1 MEIKPRNPPELSR
14 STPESGRLLKK
25 RVLLSRRARVGRQ
38 SAWAGHQH
46 GCRAFVLEPVSSGP
60 KNDTDTDLGTHPQPS
75 RDGYLRPELGGLQ
88 PGAKR
93 KHVGGGVT
101 ELLREKRAQRAAP
114 SRCLVADSQFASLG
128 NARPAQ
134 APVGGACAGELTERR
149 RPARGDLFH
158 PCPCVMT
165 SWARE
170 AALQQLRLRGLV
182 SARCSCGARCKSS
195 LRIKIKRP

>member
-1 MEIKPRNPPELSR
+1 MTRTPTSAPIPSHPVMGTCAQSWADSSQERR
-14 STPESGRLLKK
+14 GST
-25 RVLLSRRARVGRQ
+25 
-38 SAWAGHQH
+38 W
-46 GCRAFVLEPVSSGP
+46 
-60 KNDTDTDLGTHPQPS
+60 
-75 RDGYLRPELGGLQ
+75 
-88 PGAKR
+88 
-93 KHVGGGVT
+93 GGVT

-182 SARCSCGARCKSS
+182 SARRSCGARCKSS